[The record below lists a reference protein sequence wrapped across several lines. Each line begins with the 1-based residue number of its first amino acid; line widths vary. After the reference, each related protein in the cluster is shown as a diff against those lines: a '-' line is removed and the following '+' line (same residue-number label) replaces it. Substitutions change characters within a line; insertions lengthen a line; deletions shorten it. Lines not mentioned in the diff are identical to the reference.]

1 MECRKGLVMEEL
13 DWVVIG
19 VCVMWG
25 IGMIG
30 IGIVVYRSVSKGD
43 DGKFE

>member
-1 MECRKGLVMEEL
+1 MEEL

-19 VCVMWG
+19 ACVMWG

-43 DGKFE
+43 DGKFD

>member
-1 MECRKGLVMEEL
+1 VEEL

-19 VCVMWG
+19 ACVMWG

-30 IGIVVYRSVSKGD
+30 VGIVVYRSVSKGD
-43 DGKFE
+43 DGKFD